1 MLKNK
6 LYFFNPN
13 NLFKKGRHLT
23 FIEKK
28 INNFQTKFNDFFPNL
43 HLIFNN
49 NYEKFEHIHQICS
62 FLIGILY
69 GIGIYY
75 FTIYQIEGLS
85 VVISSIMLHLIV
97 ALTTVS
103 MTFNRQVRC
112 LMTLSTFNF
121 LTSVLKIILTSFI
134 ISQLLHGPFEN
145 TFENAINLA
154 ETIKCHYE
162 LNKNF
167 SAIAKQSNTKRENNV
182 TDALIS
188 SQSEMLQ
195 INNDFS
201 ELIEATDDLTSA
213 DESFCKLSTIFFKQ
227 KKFHYI
233 CIIIKNYFEKNI

>member
-1 MLKNK
+1 MLKNN

-28 INNFQTKFNDFFPNL
+28 INNLQTKFNNFFPNL
-43 HLIFNN
+43 HLILNN
-49 NYEKFEHIHQICS
+49 NYEKFEHIHQISS

-75 FTIYQIEGLS
+75 FTIYQIEGLP
-85 VVISSIMLHLIV
+85 VVISSIMLHLTV

-134 ISQLLHGPFEN
+134 ISQLLHGPIEN

-167 SAIAKQSNTKRENNV
+167 STKAKQSNSKRENNA

-213 DESFCKLSTIFFKQ
+213 DESFFKLSTIYF
-227 KKFHYI
+227 
-233 CIIIKNYFEKNI
+233 IKRLTVKPCY